1 MPWCCGAG
9 SRVLCQVTLLTQ
21 TKQCRQCVALAPG
34 SWHPTATNQVFT
46 LHLYAS
52 ILLLWTQ
59 HYQRHHTMWCC
70 VRCLMFE
77 EDVAVFSAVVSM
89 LEKGRLYSVKHLALG
104 FNRTLSLARTN
115 IGDRHI
121 DTHTDGHTDTH
132 RLTGRQTQTHKR
144 ARRHTQTDRHTH
156 THTHTHTL
164 ALVGSSWLLVLQ
176 FTTGCSRGASLQRHS
191 SKEISRVRP

>member
-1 MPWCCGAG
+1 
-9 SRVLCQVTLLTQ
+9 
-21 TKQCRQCVALAPG
+21 
-34 SWHPTATNQVFT
+34 
-46 LHLYAS
+46 
-52 ILLLWTQ
+52 
-59 HYQRHHTMWCC
+59 
-70 VRCLMFE
+70 MFE

-156 THTHTHTL
+156 THTHTHTGSCGVQL
-164 ALVGSSWLLVLQ
+164 AAGVAVYNRLQ
-176 FTTGCSRGASLQRHS
+176 PWRLATEAQQQRDLQSAAVTGRLRLHS
-191 SKEISRVRP
+191 TKQKV